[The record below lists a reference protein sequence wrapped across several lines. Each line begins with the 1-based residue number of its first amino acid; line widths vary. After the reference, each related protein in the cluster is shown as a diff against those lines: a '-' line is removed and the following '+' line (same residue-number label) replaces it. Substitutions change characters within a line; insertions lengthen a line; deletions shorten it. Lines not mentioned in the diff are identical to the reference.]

1 MEIFIFASFELS
13 GDIFSPALTL
23 SSAPLLSG
31 DAALPGGIRETVL
44 GHLRQIKA
52 DLAGEPLV
60 AEQIYRIL
68 NATMEA

>member
-1 MEIFIFASFELS
+1 MIPFPALLGLLPPS
-13 GDIFSPALTL
+13 ALTL

>member
-1 MEIFIFASFELS
+1 
-13 GDIFSPALTL
+13 
-23 SSAPLLSG
+23 LLSG